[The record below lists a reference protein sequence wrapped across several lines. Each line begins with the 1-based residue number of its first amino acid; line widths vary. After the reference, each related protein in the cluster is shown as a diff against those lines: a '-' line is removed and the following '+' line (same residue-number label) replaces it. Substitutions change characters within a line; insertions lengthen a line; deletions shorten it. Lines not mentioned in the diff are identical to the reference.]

1 MCGRF
6 TLAVDAAE
14 LAAAFELALP
24 LPDPAD
30 VEPHDLL
37 QPRYNI
43 APTQPVAAVRL
54 GPHGRE
60 LAALRWGLVP
70 RWADDPKIG
79 HRLINA
85 RAESAAEKPAFREAF
100 RQRRAVVPST
110 GFYEW
115 RTEGRKKL
123 PYLVRR
129 RDRKPFAIA
138 ALWERWRGP
147 AGPLE
152 SCTLLTRPS
161 AGPVA
166 ALHDRM
172 PVVLTPGE
180 AGPWLDPQRDPAGAT
195 LSLPFDTDEWEAV
208 PVNPAVNDPK
218 HEGEDCLEEWDE
230 PRP

>member
-14 LAAAFELALP
+14 LAAAFELVGKIQL
-24 LPDPAD
+24 
-30 VEPHDLL
+30 E
-37 QPRYNI
+37 PRYNI

-54 GPHGRE
+54 GAAGPE
-60 LAALRWGLVP
+60 LAELRWGLVP

-85 RAESAAEKPAFREAF
+85 RSEGVADKPAFREAF
-100 RQRRAVVPST
+100 RQRRCLVPST

-115 RTEGRKKL
+115 RTEGRRKL

-129 RDRKPFAIA
+129 RDRRLFAIA
-138 ALWERWRGP
+138 GLWERWRGP
-147 AGPLE
+147 QGPLE

-166 ALHDRM
+166 SLHDRM
-172 PVVLTPGE
+172 PVVLTPAE
-180 AGPWLDPQRDPAGAT
+180 ARPWLDPGADPEGTT
-195 LSLPFDTDEWEAV
+195 LALPFDADAWEAV
-208 PVNPAVNDPK
+208 PVNPAVNDPR
-218 HEGEDCLEEWDE
+218 HEGADCVGEWDE
-230 PRP
+230 GAP